1 MSEDK
6 PEKTRKK
13 TLRDECK
20 SLILPVSE
28 GWRGELNRHE
38 VGDHFAAV
46 QSDRG
51 LAANGSGPP
60 TAEEHGYDPTL
71 LCSGPAERTFTHLRE
86 MWIQGRT
93 PETPPATDLSTCR
106 GTVLSPHQQL
116 KTRADAH
123 LSSRKSHCAALPG
136 VPGQCL
142 SITPLQRN
150 ITSEVRELTARSNRS
165 DHKSQLGRVN
175 KRVWVDTCVR
185 VLGCRGRV
193 LICVHLHTSSINAKI
208 NKDVRPQW
216 TVRFLQWLSQN
227 LSRLAKSNFYC
238 QSHVWF

>member
-1 MSEDK
+1 MAAD
-6 PEKTRKK
+6 
-13 TLRDECK
+13 LRQQRNT
-20 SLILPVSE
+20 
-28 GWRGELNRHE
+28 GTT
-38 VGDHFAAV
+38 
-46 QSDRG
+46 Q
-51 LAANGSGPP
+51 
-60 TAEEHGYDPTL
+60 
-71 LCSGPAERTFTHLRE
+71 LCSVLAQRSGHLHIWEKCEFKAEHLK
-86 MWIQGRT
+86 
-93 PETPPATDLSTCR
+93 TPPATDPSTCR

-123 LSSRKSHCAALPG
+123 LSSRKSHCAAHPG

-175 KRVWVDTCVR
+175 KRLWVDTCVR